1 MSSQIELY
9 GEACSEKIE
18 FLVRRL
24 VNLHIIFYLF
34 MRTNPHEILNREAQN
49 PHKILNRETQNPHK
63 ILNREA
69 QNPHK
74 ILKREAQNP
83 KIYTT

>member
-49 PHKILNRETQNPHK
+49 PHKILNRE
-63 ILNREA
+63 A

-74 ILKREAQNP
+74 ILKERH
-83 KIYTT
+83 KIRKYTQLEYTKILLSN